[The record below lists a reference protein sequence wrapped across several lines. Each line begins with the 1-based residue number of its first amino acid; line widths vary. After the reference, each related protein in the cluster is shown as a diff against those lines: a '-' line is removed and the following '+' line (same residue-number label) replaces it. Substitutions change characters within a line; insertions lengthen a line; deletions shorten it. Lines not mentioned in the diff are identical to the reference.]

1 MRPLELR
8 LKGFRSYREE
18 TVFDW
23 RGRHLVGVVGPIG
36 AGKSS
41 ILEAIA
47 FALYGKTPT
56 FERDTKSLINQT
68 ASECHVEL
76 RFEVD
81 GQVWRAARGLRR
93 KGASGHQ
100 LQRLEADR
108 ADAAVL
114 EPITGERP
122 VRERVERLL
131 GMDFAAFCR
140 SVLLAQNRFADFLKA
155 TPRERNEVLKGV
167 FGYERFDGAL
177 EAAKRRVTAAQL
189 LLESLDREGS
199 QLASARAQLEVAEQR
214 LATAATRAAALEA
227 VREPYERA
235 AACTREAAA
244 RASDAEAAQARLVE
258 AAASLPTPEE
268 IDEVTEAAGESTA
281 AIEQAEAAVDAAE
294 AARADAEA
302 AHAAVAERVGDQMAF
317 ASLVTEH
324 EHLVA
329 AAERAALAREQAVT
343 AAGEAAEAVEQ
354 LGAVHE
360 RAIATLADADRSL
373 GEASA
378 TVADAE
384 RALHEARH
392 ADMAR
397 TLRTQLVAGQ
407 PCPVC
412 ERAVATIPKAGR
424 APAIAGA
431 EHALD
436 RARRGETKARAAHR
450 SAAADATAADERLGT
465 GRDRADERARDVE
478 RAEEALR
485 AADAAL
491 SAVQSELVD
500 RLGEGDPRALLEERT
515 RELAEASAAVERTNA
530 AAAGTRSAL
539 DRARRDGE
547 EGRHRLS
554 ALANRIV
561 SVWGMLG
568 QAREVATDAA
578 AVRSA
583 FVEAGEALLEG
594 HERARAALG
603 AAQRE
608 SQEAAGA
615 MRALLEG
622 VGLEPDDDL
631 TMALATA
638 SAEHGA
644 ADEQV
649 RSLRATIDAGADL
662 DGRITAARSDHA
674 LASRLVADLQP
685 SRFLAFLLE
694 EERRAL
700 AELGSV
706 HFEELTGNAY
716 RFTDDDRF
724 EVLDMNAAG
733 TERRADSLSGGE
745 TFLASL
751 ALALALA
758 EMVARGGGRLDAF
771 FLDEGFGSL
780 DPEHL
785 DRAMDGI
792 GRLVANDPRRLVV
805 LVSHVDQMRQTL
817 EDLVVL
823 DKHDLTGDTVV
834 VAGATL
840 G

>member
-41 ILEAIA
+41 ILDAIA

-81 GQVWRAARGLRR
+81 GEVWRAARGLRR

-100 LQRLEADR
+100 LQHLETDDSDAVVLEA
-108 ADAAVL
+108 
-114 EPITGERP
+114 ITGEKP

-131 GMDFAAFCR
+131 GMDFDAFSR

-155 TPRERNEVLKGV
+155 TPKERNEVLKGV
-167 FGYERFDGAL
+167 FGYERFDAAL
-177 EAAKRRVTAAQL
+177 EAAKRRVAAAHL

-199 QLASARAQLEVAEQR
+199 QLAAAREHLEVAEKR
-214 LATAATRAAALEA
+214 LATATARATALEA
-227 VREPYERA
+227 ARDPFELA
-235 AACTREAAA
+235 AASARDAQRRALEAESSEARLRETTSSLPDADELDHVAEAA
-244 RASDAEAAQARLVE
+244 RASAGAIDRAADDADR
-258 AAASLPTPEE
+258 
-268 IDEVTEAAGESTA
+268 
-281 AIEQAEAAVDAAE
+281 AE

-302 AHAAVAERVGDQMAF
+302 THAAVAEQVGDQIAF
-317 ASLVTEH
+317 AALVTEH

-329 AAERAALAREQAVT
+329 GAEQAARARDRATAAARESI
-343 AAGEAAEAVEQ
+343 AGVEQ
-354 LGAVHE
+354 LGSVHDQ
-360 RAIATLADADRSL
+360 AIGSLAEAGRSL
-373 GEASA
+373 EAASA

-384 RALHEARH
+384 QALHEARH

-397 TLRTQLVAGQ
+397 SLRTALVPGQ
-407 PCPVC
+407 SCPVC
-412 ERAVATIPKAGR
+412 EQAVATIPKAGR

-431 EHALD
+431 EQTLG
-436 RARRGETKARAAHR
+436 RARRSESKARALHQ
-450 SAAADATAADERLGT
+450 SAAADAAAAEERLGSA
-465 GRDRADERARDVE
+465 RARAEERAQDLE
-478 RAEEALR
+478 RAEEAMR
-485 AADAAL
+485 VADAAL
-491 SAVQSELVD
+491 AAAQSELVD
-500 RLGEGDPRALLEERT
+500 RLGEGDPRALIEERT
-515 RELAEASAAVERTNA
+515 RELAEASAAVERANA
-530 AAAGTRSAL
+530 AATDARQAL
-539 DRARRDGE
+539 DQARRLGE
-547 EGRHRLS
+547 ESRSRVT
-554 ALANRIV
+554 ALANRLA
-561 SVWGMLG
+561 SVWGLLG
-568 QAREVATDAA
+568 ETREVAPEAE
-578 AVRSA
+578 AVRAA

-594 HERARAALG
+594 QEHTRAALT
-603 AAQRE
+603 AAQQE
-608 SQEAAGA
+608 SQEATAA
-615 MRALLEG
+615 MRRSL
-622 VGLEPDDDL
+622 VGAGLGPDDDF

-638 SAEHGA
+638 SAERGA
-644 ADEQV
+644 ADELV
-649 RSLRATIDAGADL
+649 RGLRDTVDAGADL
-662 DGRITAARSDHA
+662 DERLSTTRSDHA
-674 LASRLVADLQP
+674 IASRLVADLQP

-694 EERRAL
+694 EERQAL

-706 HFEELTGNAY
+706 HFEELSGNAY

-792 GRLVANDPRRLVV
+792 GRLVANDTGRLVV
-805 LVSHVDQMRQTL
+805 LVSHVEQMRESL
-817 EDLVVL
+817 EDLIVL

-840 G
+840 E

>member
-18 TVFDW
+18 AVFDW

-100 LQRLEADR
+100 LQRLDADR
-108 ADAAVL
+108 TEAVVL
-114 EPITGERP
+114 EPIAGEKP

-214 LATAATRAAALEA
+214 LETAATRAAALEA

-235 AACTREAAA
+235 AASTREAAT
-244 RASDAEAAQARLVE
+244 RASEAEVAQARLVE
-258 AAASLPTPEE
+258 AAASLPTSEE
-268 IDEVTEAAGESTA
+268 IDEVTEAAGESAA

-343 AAGEAAEAVEQ
+343 AAREAAAAVEQ

-360 RAIATLADADRSL
+360 RAIATLEDADRSL
-373 GEASA
+373 EEAA
-378 TVADAE
+378 EKVADAE
-384 RALHEARH
+384 RALHAARH

-397 TLRTQLVAGQ
+397 TLRAELVAGQ

-431 EHALD
+431 EQALD
-436 RARRGETKARAAHR
+436 RARRGETQAQAAHR
-450 SAAADATAADERLGT
+450 SAANDATAADERLGS
-465 GRDRADERARDVE
+465 GRDRAEERARDLE

-515 RELAEASAAVERTNA
+515 RELADASAAMERTNA
-530 AAAGTRSAL
+530 AAADARAAL
-539 DRARRDGE
+539 DRARRVGE
-547 EGRHRLS
+547 NGRDRLS
-554 ALANRIV
+554 TLANRIV

-568 QAREVATDAA
+568 QARGVATDTT

-594 HERARAALG
+594 HEHARTALA
-603 AAQRE
+603 AAQQE
-608 SQEAAGA
+608 SQAATGT

-662 DGRITAARSDHA
+662 DGRITAARTDHA

-805 LVSHVDQMRQTL
+805 LVSHVEQMRQTL
-817 EDLVVL
+817 EDLIVL

-840 G
+840 V

>member
-41 ILEAIA
+41 ILEGIA

-81 GQVWRAARGLRR
+81 GEVWRAARGLRR

-114 EPITGERP
+114 EPIIGEKP

-131 GMDFAAFCR
+131 GMDFSAFCR

-227 VREPYERA
+227 VREPYGRA
-235 AACTREAAA
+235 VASTREAAT
-244 RASDAEAAQARLVE
+244 RASEAEATQARLVE
-258 AAASLPTPEE
+258 AAASLPTSEE
-268 IDEVTEAAGESTA
+268 IDEVTEAAGESAA
-281 AIEQAEAAVDAAE
+281 AIEQGEAAVDAAE

-343 AAGEAAEAVEQ
+343 AAREAAAAVEQ

-360 RAIATLADADRSL
+360 RAIATLADADRTL
-373 GEASA
+373 EEASA
-378 TVADAE
+378 TVVDAE
-384 RALHEARH
+384 RALHAARH

-397 TLRTQLVAGQ
+397 TLRTELVAGQ

-431 EHALD
+431 EQALD
-436 RARRGETKARAAHR
+436 RARRGETKARAARR

-530 AAAGTRSAL
+530 AAAETRAAL
-539 DRARRDGE
+539 DRARRVGE
-547 EGRHRLS
+547 EGRQRLS

-583 FVEAGEALLEG
+583 FVEAGDALLEG
-594 HERARAALG
+594 HEQARAALG
-603 AAQRE
+603 AAQHE

-662 DGRITAARSDHA
+662 DGRITATRTDHA

-805 LVSHVDQMRQTL
+805 LVSHVEQMRQTL
-817 EDLVVL
+817 EDLIVL

-840 G
+840 E